1 MCKQKGERVA
11 PHRAT
16 QSKAKKGMT
25 QNYYRNE
32 YTAEQWAALID
43 KAHELGCA
51 VNWSKYGNI
60 AEIDSTAKESAMM
73 QTAGTRQYWADVI
86 HGLIAD
92 AARKRWGVYT
102 EGVEKVRAWFNS
114 EDRAQEYAREC
125 ESHEG
130 TPHAVRC
137 NF

>member
-1 MCKQKGERVA
+1 
-11 PHRAT
+11 
-16 QSKAKKGMT
+16 MT
-25 QNYYRNE
+25 LNYYRNE

-43 KAHELGCA
+43 KAHELGCV

-102 EGVEKVRAWFNS
+102 EGVAKVRAWFNS
-114 EDRAQEYAREC
+114 EDRAEQYRQEC
-125 ESHEG
+125 EHYEG

>member
-1 MCKQKGERVA
+1 
-11 PHRAT
+11 
-16 QSKAKKGMT
+16 MT
-25 QNYYRNE
+25 HNYYRNE

-86 HGLIAD
+86 HGFIED

-114 EDRAQEYAREC
+114 EDRAEQYRQEC
-125 ESHEG
+125 EHYEG
-130 TPHAVRC
+130 RTHFVRC